1 MIWCDV
7 LLSARVADEHLRAAL
22 ARSFAVDPDEVRFFE
37 DEVDLRGP
45 YGIAAVLYTDTGP
58 QFPLRLSLYTHEL
71 AMVSAYPIPG
81 TLQRLA
87 AELGEQVLTPADGTP
102 NPYLFKLYLPT
113 GEIRDVSVEVEALDE
128 REEYLIDQVL
138 DPDGPPT

>member
-1 MIWCDV
+1 MIWLDALV
-7 LLSARVADEHLRAAL
+7 AAPVPRDRLRTTMARI
-22 ARSFAVDPDEVRFFE
+22 FAVRPDEVTVVDDME
-37 DEVDLRGP
+37 DLELP
-45 YGIAAVLYTDTGP
+45 YAVAVVRYTGSGP
-58 QFPLRLSLYTHEL
+58 QFPLQLSILVPGL
-71 AMVSAYPIPG
+71 AEDSRSFAE